1 MKRSAVLLPLA
12 FFAVASVLPG
22 QSPPPPSSPATVK
35 SGVTGGAKQTA
46 PAANSAAA
54 KKAAKAAKKAEVR
67 LKPFSRV
74 ALGGGFS
81 LMGVNLQAATN
92 LDRYLNLR
100 GTGNVFNYT
109 DSNISTNGFNMSGKV
124 NMATAGVALDYY
136 PFPKHGFRL
145 SPGVLFYN
153 QNSISASGSPTLG
166 KAFTLDD
173 QDFLSAPANNNPL
186 TVTANLGL
194 NTHKQAFTLT
204 TGWGNVIPRKRDASV
219 WSRLS
224 FPFEFGAAFTG
235 APTLN
240 MTLSGLACPTSN
252 DSTCSSPYVDM
263 NTNQQAQSDL
273 NAQLVK
279 WRNDLNPL
287 KVYPIFSFGVA
298 YEFHTK

>member
-1 MKRSAVLLPLA
+1 MQPTALFLSLALLAAPVSMPA
-12 FFAVASVLPG
+12 
-22 QSPPPPSSPATVK
+22 QSPSFSSSQMVDGSTPEPAGGQAAPP
-35 SGVTGGAKQTA
+35 
-46 PAANSAAA
+46 
-54 KKAAKAAKKAEVR
+54 VR
-67 LKPFSRV
+67 GTYVSKGPFSRV
-74 ALGGGFS
+74 AIGGGFS
-81 LMGVNLQAATN
+81 PLGINLLVATN
-92 LDRYLNLR
+92 LGQHMNLR
-100 GTGNVFNYT
+100 ATGNVLNYT
-109 DSNISTNGFNMSGKV
+109 ASNISTNGFNVDAKLSL
-124 NMATAGVALDYY
+124 ASAGVSLDLY
-136 PFPKHGFRL
+136 PFPKHGFHVG
-145 SPGVLFYN
+145 PGVLFDN
-153 QNSISASGSPTLG
+153 TNAADATFSVPGGTS
-166 KAFTLDD
+166 FTLDS
-173 QDFLSAPANNNPL
+173 QTFYTSTTNPVRG
-186 TVTANLGL
+186 TGTLGL
-194 NTHKQAFTLT
+194 HSHNPAFTAT
-204 TGWGNVIPRKRDASV
+204 GGWGNVIPRKRDASV